1 MAPRVWALKCSHLL
15 QVMNR
20 RPFLLVQEEP
30 HSSEL
35 KGQREHLAFQSE
47 MPRMIKEKEKKLF
60 SSTGRLEEALF
71 PEIQVK

>member
-1 MAPRVWALKCSHLL
+1 MK
-15 QVMNR
+15 NR

-30 HSSEL
+30 QSTEL
-35 KGQREHLAFQSE
+35 KGQREDLAFQSE

-60 SSTGRLEEALF
+60 SSTARLEEALF